1 MPSAEV
7 ASVSRSIPI
16 KPRGVTSTPSSGC
29 SQDRSGAWPIARIT
43 ESHSMTFSVPP
54 TNCGLNRPSAS
65 KTEETS
71 SVWSP
76 VTEPLPRIACG
87 PRRVMT
93 SMPSTSASSISNSC
107 AGISCRFSS
116 ATTRTRRAPIRLAT
130 RATSKVAV
138 AAAPASSISSVVR
151 VWEVASR
158 GDLAERRA
166 RGVERDVPAAD
177 HQDVLAQLD
186 AVAEVR
192 VQEEVDGAQDPVL
205 VHAGDLQ
212 VAPAHAADPHEDRRE
227 PVVLQR
233 RSEKSR
239 PRRWFV
245 RSSTPMSRIA
255 RISSWSRSR
264 RSR

>member
-1 MPSAEV
+1 MPRCPRSACGSRRRRGARRRSRRSGSGARRRHRRRRRCRRRDV

-54 TNCGLNRPSAS
+54 MNCGLNRPSGS

-87 PRRVMT
+87 PRRVMI

-130 RATSKVAV
+130 RATSNVAV

-151 VWEVASR
+151 R
-158 GDLAERRA
+158 LGRC
-166 RGVERDVPAAD
+166 
-177 HQDVLAQLD
+177 
-186 AVAEVR
+186 
-192 VQEEVDGAQDPVL
+192 
-205 VHAGDLQ
+205 
-212 VAPAHAADPHEDRRE
+212 
-227 PVVLQR
+227 
-233 RSEKSR
+233 R
-239 PRRWFV
+239 PRRSRGAPCARRRAP
-245 RSSTPMSRIA
+245 RSP
-255 RISSWSRSR
+255 R
-264 RSR
+264 RSPGRPRPAPRGSRGSR